1 MVVLTIIV
9 LLALINWSRA
19 AIAIAAD
26 RLLSH
31 KSSVARSRGQSPKA
45 LAVIL
50 TIKPGWIAKQSI
62 QLDYVYYCLLFIIPV
77 SIPHLILLVWYS
89 GAVSW
94 SSHDRGCAK
103 KQTTPASGNELST
116 IKGVFV
122 CTGSAELVEISLRIS
137 YCCIPYIA
145 LIFFISTLAY
155 FIIGFN
161 EFQLAPGQH
170 NWNEWQVS
178 MLHHWKSNSAPIL
191 TYLASII
198 MITLQYNQ

>member
-1 MVVLTIIV
+1 MVLLTIIL
-9 LLALINWSRA
+9 LLASINWSRA

-31 KSSVARSRGQSPKA
+31 KSSVARSTSQSPKA

-62 QLDYVYYCLLFIIPV
+62 QLDYVHYCLLSLLSV
-77 SIPHLILLVWYS
+77 STPHLILLVWYS

-137 YCCIPYIA
+137 YCCILYIV
-145 LIFFISTLAY
+145 LLFLSSP

-161 EFQLAPGQH
+161 EFQLAPGP
-170 NWNEWQVS
+170 
-178 MLHHWKSNSAPIL
+178 A
-191 TYLASII
+191 
-198 MITLQYNQ
+198 

>member
-1 MVVLTIIV
+1 MVLLTIIV

-31 KSSVARSRGQSPKA
+31 KSSVARSRSQSPKA

-62 QLDYVYYCLLFIIPV
+62 QLDYVHYIYLLFTLPV

-137 YCCIPYIA
+137 YCFILYIVY
-145 LIFFISTLAY
+145 LLSSPFWFTSL
-155 FIIGFN
+155 
-161 EFQLAPGQH
+161 L
-170 NWNEWQVS
+170 VS
-178 MLHHWKSNSAPIL
+178 MSFN
-191 TYLASII
+191 
-198 MITLQYNQ
+198 

>member
-1 MVVLTIIV
+1 MVLLTIIL
-9 LLALINWSRA
+9 LLASINWSRA

-62 QLDYVYYCLLFIIPV
+62 QLDYYLLFVILLFIIPV

-122 CTGSAELVEISLRIS
+122 CTGSVELVEISLRIS
-137 YCCIPYIA
+137 YCYI
-145 LIFFISTLAY
+145 LYIVYHFFISILAY

-178 MLHHWKSNSAPIL
+178 MHHLRSNSAPIL

-198 MITLQYNQ
+198 ITLQYS